1 MQILTQETQ
10 IQFSRHCKKLYKDWE
25 IIQPKPQRNEL
36 RFSWSDVTWRRIY
49 IHTGFFLWLNLIFFK
64 RKSDTLISLTCLVG
78 SRWLLWV
85 KLLLRWGRQFCNR
98 CSPNVSLKNSRI
110 RVKRKCFGTETQ
122 KGKFWFRGK
131 CLSASS
137 ICYLFLSLKHSQA
150 TTISHPK
157 ILIDH
162 FLCLKRN
169 KKEDLNISSQ
179 QQLIWANVQ
188 KGFYMPLWI
197 IWERRSYFN
206 NFAGELSVSII
217 GSGAVEKMGPN
228 SNLTVVYN
236 LSWALD
242 SNCAF

>member
-1 MQILTQETQ
+1 MNL
-10 IQFSRHCKKLYKDWE
+10 KKDTH
-25 IIQPKPQRNEL
+25 I
-36 RFSWSDVTWRRIY
+36 RF
-49 IHTGFFLWLNLIFFK
+49 FMWLNLIFFK

-110 RVKRKCFGTETQ
+110 RVKQKCLGTETQ
-122 KGKFWFRGK
+122 KRKI
-131 CLSASS
+131 S
-137 ICYLFLSLKHSQA
+137 IQRQMFISLLRWISFLEFKHSQA
-150 TTISHPK
+150 TTTARHPK

-169 KKEDLNISSQ
+169 QKEDLNNLNTSQ

-188 KGFYMPLWI
+188 KEFYMPLWI

>member
-1 MQILTQETQ
+1 MFRWKIAEYEWNRNALEL
-10 IQFSRHCKKLYKDWE
+10 KLK
-25 IIQPKPQRNEL
+25 
-36 RFSWSDVTWRRIY
+36 
-49 IHTGFFLWLNLIFFK
+49 
-64 RKSDTLISLTCLVG
+64 
-78 SRWLLWV
+78 
-85 KLLLRWGRQFCNR
+85 
-98 CSPNVSLKNSRI
+98 
-110 RVKRKCFGTETQ
+110 
-122 KGKFWFRGK
+122 KGKFRFRGK
-131 CLSASS
+131 CLSTSS
-137 ICYLFLSLKHSQA
+137 IWYLFLSLKHSKHSQA
-150 TTISHPK
+150 TTASLLK

-169 KKEDLNISSQ
+169 KKEDLNNLNTSQ

-188 KGFYMPLWI
+188 KEFYMPLWI

-206 NFAGELSVSII
+206 NFAGELPVSII